1 MANKKFIL
9 FFSLL
14 GFISS
19 IFSLIVLFFMLYE
32 FLFGVLNVSNYSFL
46 PFLVFT
52 NIVSYEIVFSLSSN
66 ENKNN
71 SK

>member
-19 IFSLIVLFFMLYE
+19 IFSLIVMFFMFYE
-32 FLFGVLNVSNYSFL
+32 LLFGVLNVSNYSFL
-46 PFLVFT
+46 SYLIFT
-52 NIVSYEIVFSLSSN
+52 DIFSYVIVFSLLSN